1 MDQIKIGKFI
11 AEKRKEKKLTQ
22 SILAEKLG
30 ISDRAISKWE
40 NGKCMPDVGIMQ
52 DICKLLNIT
61 INDLFSGEI
70 VDMKNNEKKLEE
82 NLLEVAKMKE
92 KSDKQLLFSEIV
104 IGFIITI
111 LLSVSIFLLGGSDNN
126 NKPLIMF
133 GICTLVIFVLGIL
146 YCLKLQREAGF
157 YECKKCHHKYEPTF
171 MQIFNAP
178 HIGITKYMKCPECH
192 KRSWNKKTIEK

>member
-22 SILAEKLG
+22 SNLAEKLG

-52 DICKLLNIT
+52 DICKLLDIT

-70 VDMKNNEKKLEE
+70 VDMKDNEKKLEE

-126 NKPLIMF
+126 DKSLIMF
-133 GICTLVIFVLGIL
+133 GICALVIFVLGIL

-157 YECKKCHHKYEPTF
+157 YECEKCHHKYAPTF

-178 HIGITKYMKCPECH
+178 HIGITRYMKCPECH